1 MRLGCVLDAY
11 RLPGEGWD
19 GGGSSPG
26 SPRGLTTAVS
36 WRTIRLADSRSGTSD
51 KRIEENGGPATKN
64 AVRVRIGKKRQ
75 ITLPEAAA
83 ARLGVDVGD
92 ELEARILD
100 NRIELIPMVAVPRDQ
115 AWFWTPEWQAK
126 ERQAEAARRA
136 GDYAEFKTAGRLVAA
151 LKKKKK

>member
-11 RLPGEGWD
+11 RLPGRGR
-19 GGGSSPG
+19 GRAL
-26 SPRGLTTAVS
+26 PRAPLGLTTAVS
-36 WRTIRLADSRSGTSD
+36 WRTIRLADSWSQTSD
-51 KRIEENGGPATKN
+51 RRKEENRVPATKD

-83 ARLGVDVGD
+83 ARLGVGVGD

-100 NRIELIPMVAVPRDQ
+100 DRIELIPMVAVPRDQ
-115 AWFWTPEWQAK
+115 AWFWTPDWQAK
-126 ERQAEAARRA
+126 EREAEAARRA